1 MRETRSNHQT
11 AEPDFSGPIS
21 AGDLGL
27 RRHRTANGVGV
38 TPPRHKTGLPNEPAR
53 GQQRHSAKGA
63 NRPLSRPRETSGWLS
78 RHRLKVFIA
87 LFALVLLVT
96 VFSGMVWAYRSITG
110 SQLFALHKIE
120 VQGAVQT
127 SPDEL
132 TQTLR
137 QKAGGRSLWQVD
149 LAALRTEVMKY
160 PWIRE
165 AQLERV
171 LPDTLRVTI
180 DEREPF
186 APARRASGSLIWV
199 DRDGVPLGE
208 RAVIKNG
215 AIPPVIS
222 GLDEGDTP
230 EVKEANKQRLN
241 VYQQLLADLDR
252 EEPKLSDKVDE
263 ITLEDIHDVRLRLVE
278 KNISVMLGDTNFR
291 ARLAS
296 ALKILDAVER
306 KDVAAL
312 GLLNASDAERIIKGE
327 RVAYLRAT
335 RDDRVHL
342 KFAQ

>member
-21 AGDLGL
+21 AGDIGL
-27 RRHRTANGVGV
+27 RRHRAANGVGV
-38 TPPRHKTGLPNEPAR
+38 TPPRRKPGLPSERTR
-53 GQQRHSAKGA
+53 GPQSHRAKSAS
-63 NRPLSRPRETSGWLS
+63 RPLSRPRASSGWLS

-132 TQTLR
+132 TQALR
-137 QKAGGRSLWQVD
+137 QQTGGRSLWQID
-149 LAALRTEVMKY
+149 LAALRAGVMKY

-186 APARRASGSLIWV
+186 APVRRASGSLIWV

-215 AIPPVIS
+215 TIPPVIS
-222 GLDEGDTP
+222 GLDEGATP
-230 EVKEANKQRLN
+230 EVKDANKQRLN

-252 EEPKLSDKVDE
+252 AEPKLSDKVDE
-263 ITLEDIHDVRLRLVE
+263 VTLEDIHDVRLRLVE
-278 KNISVMLGDTNFR
+278 KNISVMLGETNFR
-291 ARLAS
+291 TRLES
-296 ALKILDAVER
+296 ALRILDAVER

-312 GLLNASDAERIIKGE
+312 GLLNASDAERIFKGE
-327 RVAYLRAT
+327 RVVYLRAT
-335 RDDRVHL
+335 RDDRVQI
-342 KFAQ
+342 KFAP